1 LALLRADRE
10 KIDSEIESLEAQ
22 VDELR
27 SKAAEQ
33 KRIAGIGGAAVGDGQ
48 FSDANTTK
56 ADGPLKSNAVITKSS
71 PFEDKYRLFLSLFEG
86 RTDVHAIRFQ
96 GKNGSGYT
104 PHCNNRFKPQ
114 CPKQGN
120 KKLRCADCDSRD
132 FPAITPELF
141 RAHVRGKSDSCKDVL
156 GAYPLD
162 ADDLCTFIVA
172 DFDDK
177 HNGEGDQGSEKQT
190 GFDAMRSTAV
200 GFYGTCLEHGIPVH
214 LEISRSGHGL
224 HVWLFFS
231 EPVAARLA
239 RRLFSSILT
248 EAMSKCPG
256 FDLGT
261 YDRLIPSQDM
271 LAKGGFGSLVALPL
285 QGRAGTMRRSVFVD
299 GELRQYADQWEYL
312 SRVRKPSAADLNA
325 ALRSFAPSAELGKL
339 VPNEGEE
346 DLGKPWERKREERPL
361 TQADFLGTVA
371 ITSANML
378 HIEKRNLSP
387 RALNR
392 IRRLAAF
399 KNPQFHDHQRY
410 RISTWNIPRIISTTD
425 ETEEYLSIPRGAY
438 RALVGLL
445 DLAGAKYGID
455 DLRTPGKPLDVEFT
469 QTLREEQGPAAQA
482 LLRHDTGV
490 LHATT
495 AFGKTVIG
503 TYLIAQRKVNTLVL
517 VGTQQLL
524 NQWKEALAFFLDIK
538 NEPATR
544 ETPTGRTKLI
554 GTVGEYGGDK
564 KHCSFL
570 VDVAMMQSLC
580 RKGEVKDFV
589 KNYGMVIVDECHHV
603 PASTFEAVLKRADAK
618 YVYGLTATPMR
629 EDGHHAI
636 LFLECG
642 PIRYKVDAKAQAKK
656 RPFDHY
662 MVPRFTGL
670 SLASLHDDKQIPTIL
685 NDIMADDRRN
695 KLLLGDIV
703 AALKDGRQPLI
714 LTERTEHVRM
724 LADALADDCDNVIA
738 LIGAMSKKLKR
749 AVNERIAALQDAEQ
763 FVLVATGKYIG
774 EGFDFPRLDTLFITM
789 PIAARSKVTQYIGR
803 LHRLYEG
810 KKDVLVYDYVDIGVP
825 VLERMYHKRIKAY
838 KAAGYKVLSDSAKPE
853 TPGFIFD
860 AASYWE
866 PFAADCRS
874 AKSQIVISSPSL
886 TAKKVSGL
894 LQTLPAVLLTGHI
907 ITLLTKPSN
916 AYSDKLRPVIAEHL
930 LRLRSNGIRVDER
943 EGLHGSFAVI
953 DQKAVWYG
961 NIPPL
966 GYAPSDSSV
975 IRIED
980 DNLASALLKN
990 ALGQRGSS

>member
-1 LALLRADRE
+1 
-10 KIDSEIESLEAQ
+10 
-22 VDELR
+22 
-27 SKAAEQ
+27 
-33 KRIAGIGGAAVGDGQ
+33 
-48 FSDANTTK
+48 
-56 ADGPLKSNAVITKSS
+56 
-71 PFEDKYRLFLSLFEG
+71 
-86 RTDVHAIRFQ
+86 
-96 GKNGSGYT
+96 
-104 PHCNNRFKPQ
+104 
-114 CPKQGN
+114 
-120 KKLRCADCDSRD
+120 
-132 FPAITPELF
+132 
-141 RAHVRGKSDSCKDVL
+141 
-156 GAYPLD
+156 LD

-177 HNGEGDQGSEKQT
+177 HNGEGDQGNEVQT

-231 EPVAARLA
+231 EPVSAHLA

-248 EAMSKCPG
+248 EAMGTCPG

-271 LAKGGFGSLVALPL
+271 LAKGGFGNLVALPL
-285 QGRAGTMRRSVFVD
+285 QGRAGKMRRSVFVD

-312 SRVRKPSAADLNA
+312 SRVRKPSAADLSA
-325 ALRSFAPSAELGKL
+325 ALRSFTPRAELGKL
-339 VPNEGEE
+339 VPNESEE
-346 DLGKPWERKREERPL
+346 DLGKPWERKKEERPL
-361 TQADFLGTVA
+361 TQADFLGIVA

-410 RISTWNIPRIISTTD
+410 RISTWNIPRIISTAD
-425 ETEEYLSIPRGAY
+425 ETDEYLSIPRGAY

-445 DLAGAKYGID
+445 DLAGAQYRID
-455 DLRTPGKPLDVEFT
+455 DLRTLGKPLDVEFT
-469 QTLREEQGPAAQA
+469 QTLREEQYPAAQA

-564 KHCSFL
+564 KHCSLL

-580 RKGEVKDFV
+580 RKGEVKDLV
-589 KNYGMVIVDECHHV
+589 KDYGMVIVDECHHV
-603 PASTFEAVLKRADAK
+603 PASTFEAVLKHTDAT

-656 RPFDHY
+656 RPFGHY

-670 SLASLHDDKQIPTIL
+670 SLASLHDDKQIPAIL

-695 KLLLGDIV
+695 KLLLD
-703 AALKDGRQPLI
+703 DTPRFQRGRADRP
-714 LTERTEHVRM
+714 TEH
-724 LADALADDCDNVIA
+724 
-738 LIGAMSKKLKR
+738 
-749 AVNERIAALQDAEQ
+749 AVSNGRSGGPPTCGRPL
-763 FVLVATGKYIG
+763 
-774 EGFDFPRLDTLFITM
+774 
-789 PIAARSKVTQYIGR
+789 ARSRIPRQARDDSG
-803 LHRLYEG
+803 
-810 KKDVLVYDYVDIGVP
+810 GV
-825 VLERMYHKRIKAY
+825 
-838 KAAGYKVLSDSAKPE
+838 
-853 TPGFIFD
+853 
-860 AASYWE
+860 
-866 PFAADCRS
+866 
-874 AKSQIVISSPSL
+874 
-886 TAKKVSGL
+886 
-894 LQTLPAVLLTGHI
+894 
-907 ITLLTKPSN
+907 SN
-916 AYSDKLRPVIAEHL
+916 
-930 LRLRSNGIRVDER
+930 
-943 EGLHGSFAVI
+943 
-953 DQKAVWYG
+953 
-961 NIPPL
+961 
-966 GYAPSDSSV
+966 
-975 IRIED
+975 
-980 DNLASALLKN
+980 
-990 ALGQRGSS
+990 